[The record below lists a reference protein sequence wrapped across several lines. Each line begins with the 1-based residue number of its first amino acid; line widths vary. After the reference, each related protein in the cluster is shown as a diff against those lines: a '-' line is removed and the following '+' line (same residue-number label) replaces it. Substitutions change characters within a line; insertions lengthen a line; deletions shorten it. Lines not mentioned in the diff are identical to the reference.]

1 LEFVTLVSRRR
12 PPQSGRIRA
21 TLSDG
26 VAATPLNSARSAWES
41 WKQTLTGADAL
52 IVLVLLGSTIIG
64 LLRGFVREAVSLV
77 FWVVAIWAAW
87 KFGPIVE
94 PHLGG
99 LLADPKVAPW
109 VGRLVILV
117 LVLLAGWVVGMLMS
131 YFTRS
136 LGLGVMDRVI
146 GLLFGIVRGGVLVG
160 LMIIGGELL
169 HLNHEAW
176 WNRSK
181 LVPYGEKVGDWLRA
195 MVGEKGEPWARL
207 ERLTGVKVRP

>member
-1 LEFVTLVSRRR
+1 
-12 PPQSGRIRA
+12 
-21 TLSDG
+21 
-26 VAATPLNSARSAWES
+26 
-41 WKQTLTGADAL
+41 LTGADVL
-52 IVLVLLGSTIIG
+52 IVLVLLGSTIVG

-99 LLADPKVAPW
+99 LLAGPNVAPW

-117 LVLLAGWVVGMLMS
+117 LVLLVGWVVGLVVG
-131 YFTRS
+131 YLARS

-146 GLLFGIVRGGVLVG
+146 GVLFGIARGMVLVG

-169 HLNHEAW
+169 NLNHEEW

-195 MVGEKGEPWARL
+195 MVGEKGDPWAKL